1 LIAIVEV
8 KKMRLKALA
17 WLVLG
22 LASGHA
28 AGDDLIS
35 VYREGLQSDPVFAAA
50 RASYEASKE
59 KLPQG
64 RALFL
69 PNVSGNANANYT
81 TEDFKYNTATP
92 NLPQGNANWPSW
104 GAGLNITQPILRLQ
118 NNAVYD
124 QATLLVVQAQGQLAF
139 AGQDLMI
146 RVAQAYFDVL
156 LAEYELETV
165 KAQKVATAEQLAQAK
180 RNFQVGT
187 ATITDT
193 YDAQA
198 RYDLVVAQEITA
210 TNDIEVRR
218 SALQQIIGRAPGPLA
233 KPEGKGQITLS
244 PPEPNNME
252 AWVQAAYTNSLQ
264 VQIAKANMDIAVK
277 EVDRN
282 RAAYYPTLDAVGSAT
297 YNAQNNSQLGFGQKI
312 GQGIVGLQLNVPIY
326 QGGAITSRVREAIA
340 NKSKAEQD
348 YENARRTV
356 AQNTRQSFLAVN
368 TGLAE
373 IIALRQAVASNQL
386 SVDATKLGQE
396 VGVRTQVDVL
406 NAQQLLYSAQR
417 DLYRAYY
424 VTIVGQLKLKQAV
437 GRLTPVDLDNVNRL
451 LKPVN

>member
-1 LIAIVEV
+1 
-8 KKMRLKALA
+8 MHLKALA
-17 WLVLG
+17 GFVLG
-22 LASGHA
+22 LASGCA
-28 AGDDLIS
+28 VAEDLLT

-69 PNVSGNANANYT
+69 PNVNVTAGANYNSADYKYFNGQVSSSTPSGNVTWPGWNAGV
-81 TEDFKYNTATP
+81 
-92 NLPQGNANWPSW
+92 NL
-104 GAGLNITQPILRLQ
+104 TQPLLHLQ

-124 QATLLVVQAQGQLAF
+124 QAEILVAQAESQLAQ
-139 AGQDLMI
+139 AGQDLVI

-156 LAEYELETV
+156 LSEYELETV

-233 KPEGKGQITLS
+233 KPQGQGTITLS
-244 PPEPNNME
+244 APEPNNME
-252 AWVQAAYTNSLQ
+252 AWVQAAYSNSLQ
-264 VQIAKANMDIAVK
+264 VAVAKANMDIAIK

-282 RAAYYPTLDAVGSAT
+282 RAANYPTIDAVASAI
-297 YNAQNNSQLGFGQKI
+297 YNTQNGSQLGVGQTLT
-312 GQGIVGLQLNVPIY
+312 QAQVGVVLNYPLY
-326 QGGAITSRVREAIA
+326 QGGAISSRVREAIA

-356 AQNTRQSFLAVN
+356 AQTVRQSFLAVN

-373 IIALRQAVASNQL
+373 IGALRQAVASNQL

-406 NAQQLLYSAQR
+406 NAQQLLFQTRRDRAQSVYNYLMSLLR
-417 DLYRAYY
+417 
-424 VTIVGQLKLKQAV
+424 LKAAV
-437 GRLTPVDLDNVNRL
+437 GKLAEDDLAAINNWLDR
-451 LKPVN
+451 P

>member
-1 LIAIVEV
+1 VA
-8 KKMRLKALA
+8 
-17 WLVLG
+17 
-22 LASGHA
+22 
-28 AGDDLIS
+28 
-35 VYREGLQSDPVFAAA
+35 
-50 RASYEASKE
+50 
-59 KLPQG
+59 
-64 RALFL
+64 
-69 PNVSGNANANYT
+69 
-81 TEDFKYNTATP
+81 
-92 NLPQGNANWPSW
+92 
-104 GAGLNITQPILRLQ
+104 
-118 NNAVYD
+118 
-124 QATLLVVQAQGQLAF
+124 QAQSQLAQ

-146 RVAQAYFDVL
+146 RVAQSYFDVL
-156 LAEYELETV
+156 LAEYELDTV

-198 RYDLVVAQEITA
+198 RYDLVVAQEITD
-210 TNDIEVRR
+210 TNEIEVRR

-233 KPEGKGQITLS
+233 KPEGQGKITLS
-244 PPEPNNME
+244 APEPNNME
-252 AWVQAAYTNSLQ
+252 AWVQAAYANSLQ
-264 VQIAKANMDIAVK
+264 VAVAKANMDIAIK
-277 EVDRN
+277 ELDRN
-282 RAAYYPTLDAVGSAT
+282 RAANYPTIDAVASAI
-297 YNAQNNSQLGFGQKI
+297 YNTQNASQLGVGQTLT
-312 GQGIVGLQLNVPIY
+312 QAQVGVVLNYPLY
-326 QGGAITSRVREAIA
+326 QGGAISSRVREAIA
-340 NKSKAEQD
+340 NKSKSEQD

-356 AQNTRQSFLAVN
+356 AQTVRQSFLAVN

-373 IIALRQAVASNQL
+373 IGALRQAVASNQL

-424 VTIVGQLKLKQAV
+424 VTIVGQLKLKQSV

>member
-1 LIAIVEV
+1 
-8 KKMRLKALA
+8 MRLKALA

-28 AGDDLIS
+28 AADDLMS

-69 PNVSGNANANYT
+69 PNVNLNANANYNSANYQYFNGT
-81 TEDFKYNTATP
+81 ST
-92 NLPQGNANWPSW
+92 LPSGYQDWPAW
-104 GAGLNITQPILRLQ
+104 GAGLNITQPLLRLQ

-124 QATLLVVQAQGQLAF
+124 QAELLVAQAQSQLAF
-139 AGQDLMI
+139 AGQDLLI
-146 RVAQAYFDVL
+146 RVAQSYFDVL
-156 LAEYELETV
+156 LAEYELDTV

-198 RYDLVVAQEITA
+198 RYDLQVAAEITA
-210 TNDIEVRR
+210 TNNIEVRR
-218 SALQQIIGRAPGPLA
+218 SALQQIIGRAPGQLA
-233 KPEGKGQITLS
+233 KPPGQGQITLS
-244 PPEPNNME
+244 PPEPNDME
-252 AWVQAAYTNSLQ
+252 AWVTAAYTNSLQ
-264 VQIAKANMDIAVK
+264 VQIAKANLEIAAK

-282 RAAYYPTLDAVGSAT
+282 RAANYPTIDAVGSAT
-297 YNAQNNSQLGFGQKI
+297 YNSQNSSQLAI
-312 GQGIVGLQLNVPIY
+312 GQHISQALIGLQLNLPLY
-326 QGGAITSRVREAIA
+326 QGGAISSRVREAIA
-340 NKSKAEQD
+340 NKNKAEQD

-356 AQNTRQSFLAVN
+356 AQNTRQAFLAVR
-368 TGLAE
+368 TGLGE
-373 IIALRQAVASNQL
+373 IGALRQAVASNQL
-386 SVDATKLGQE
+386 SVDASKLGQE

-406 NAQQLLYSAQR
+406 NAQGLLYTAQR
-417 DLYRAYY
+417 DLYRSYY

-437 GRLTPVDLDNVNRL
+437 GRLTPVDLDYVNRL

>member
-1 LIAIVEV
+1 MVEV
-8 KKMRLKALA
+8 KNMHLKALA
-17 WLVLG
+17 GLFLG
-22 LASGHA
+22 LASGYA
-28 AGDDLIS
+28 VADDLLT

-50 RASYEASKE
+50 RSSYEASKE

-69 PNVSGNANANYT
+69 PNVNVTANASYNSTDYKYFNGTTTLPPGNAS
-81 TEDFKYNTATP
+81 
-92 NLPQGNANWPSW
+92 WPAW
-104 GAGLNITQPILRLQ
+104 GAGLNITQPLLHLQ

-124 QATLLVVQAQGQLAF
+124 QAQLLVAQAESQLAQ
-139 AGQDLMI
+139 AGQDLMT

-156 LAEYELETV
+156 LAEYELDTV

-218 SALQQIIGRAPGPLA
+218 AALQQIIGRAPGPLA
-233 KPEGKGQITLS
+233 KPQGQGQITLS
-244 PPEPNNME
+244 APEPNNME
-252 AWVQAAYTNSLQ
+252 AWVQAAYSNSLQ
-264 VQIAKANMDIAVK
+264 VAVAKANMDIAIK

-282 RAAYYPTLDAVGSAT
+282 RAANYPTIDAVGSVNYNTQNSSQFIVGQTISQAT
-297 YNAQNNSQLGFGQKI
+297 I
-312 GQGIVGLQLNVPIY
+312 GLQLNYPLY

-340 NKSKAEQD
+340 NKSKSEQD

-356 AQNTRQSFLAVN
+356 AQTVRQSFLAVN

-373 IIALRQAVASNQL
+373 IGALRQAVASNQL

-424 VTIVGQLKLKQAV
+424 VTIVGQLKLKQSV